1 MNIPNLEAGE
11 VLKPVFCFPHPSA
24 ASLVQ
29 IIDDLHNGH
38 LDIRPL
44 PRASEVSDHVLCLSP
59 SWLLQCSLSG
69 SPSNSQIPPPLLAL
83 SLLVDL

>member
-1 MNIPNLEAGE
+1 MSTPNLEAGE
-11 VLKPVFCFPHPSA
+11 VLKAVFCFPHPSET
-24 ASLVQ
+24 SLVQ
-29 IIDDLHNGH
+29 IIDDLHNGR

-44 PRASEVSDHVLCLSP
+44 SRASEVSDHVLRLSP
-59 SWLLQCSLSG
+59 SWLLRHSLSG